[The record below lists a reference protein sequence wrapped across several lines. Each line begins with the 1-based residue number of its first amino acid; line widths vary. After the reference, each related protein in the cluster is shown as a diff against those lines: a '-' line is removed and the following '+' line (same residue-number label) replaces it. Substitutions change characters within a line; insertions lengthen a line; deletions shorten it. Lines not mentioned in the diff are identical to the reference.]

1 MLLQLSSPS
10 AGRQIFFFINPF
22 KSHFLFKRNIMN
34 NLYMYYHYM
43 SHRRVTHFSSHLRSP
58 YKNQQSIELMRYLSK
73 KDKGQYQS
81 QAKKNTAC
89 YLDFTKCV
97 PQKIQVKVISSPIVC
112 STSFS
117 FGFSTHCVEKQIF
130 LQALILKDD
139 VMGAL
144 KKPKGDAKTN
154 QVVAYEVLTQCD
166 QTKFR
171 IV

>member
-34 NLYMYYHYM
+34 NLYILSLHE
-43 SHRRVTHFSSHLRSP
+43 SSSG
-58 YKNQQSIELMRYLSK
+58 YTFFKSSK
-73 KDKGQYQS
+73 KSLQEPVVDRVNEIPI
-81 QAKKNTAC
+81 KKRQGAISEPSKKITAC
-89 YLDFTKCV
+89 YLDFTKRV